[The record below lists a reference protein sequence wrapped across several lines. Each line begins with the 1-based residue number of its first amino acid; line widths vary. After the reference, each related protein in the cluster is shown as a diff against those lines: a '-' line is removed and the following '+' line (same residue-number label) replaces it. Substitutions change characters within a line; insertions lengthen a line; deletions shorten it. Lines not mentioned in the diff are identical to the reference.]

1 MTVPFI
7 FCLVVAHFVSPLLF
21 FTNLTRN
28 PYITQICLLNIA
40 LAAAGVAYL
49 ARGIAKPEG
58 VRIPR
63 SPLDGPWLATLAACA
78 ASWVVAYVGHVAFF
92 RPAIISEGSR
102 NALFLLCNALL
113 PYYLSAAI
121 PWEAGAPG
129 RASRPDREEVSL
141 GWWCAFAVLWGFL
154 WVEFPQM
161 RALSSPSAEPWLHIW
176 DPYGALVWASGLAA
190 AFWLCRRGRVM
201 DFMHLALAVGSLA
214 SFYGISQYFNF
225 EFIWP
230 NVLNPYGGRSVS
242 TFGNPNFFSSYNVL
256 LLPAAVACFIEA
268 RSVGRRLVYGVMV
281 LALQAALLC
290 TMTRSS
296 WAGALAAVL
305 LLLVLSRDLRRAA
318 AQAPRPCGLLAAAA
332 LAVVL
337 FWPSSSIATG
347 YTPSVISRLTEIG
360 QAAKSSL
367 PYSPLYQRVLIWS
380 CAWFMGA
387 ENPLTGKGWGLFEL
401 FYPFYQG
408 HMLNTFAV
416 FADGMRTHANNAHN
430 EILEIWSQTGLL
442 GLGAWAWLWTTFFVV
457 ARRWSRQ
464 GRRPGIWTAAVAGVA
479 GMLVDNM
486 LNVSLHFAVPGF
498 LCWWMAGLA
507 MGAGGESE
515 RVAGGGAGRVPLTG
529 DGEPG
534 GGRWRAMPKTAAAKA
549 VCAVAVILALAASWY
564 WVRVWEREV
573 HYFAGFKF
581 IRQGAMP
588 MAVRELEASRRWGPR
603 EVNAIYEL
611 GNAYARSEKFSDA
624 DQVYADALRA
634 NAGYD
639 EIYFNIA
646 TLKASR
652 LKQIDLAQDYYRM
665 AWWIN
670 PLSAEVYNSLSSLL
684 LQDPTRHRAEAL
696 QLLER
701 ATHFFPANPQ
711 YWHNLGYLFALE
723 KRWPEAVGAYSRAL
737 ALAPDMT
744 SSAAALLA
752 VAARWGRPP
761 PAIIDGIARLREL
774 DARLSKGDYSQVS
787 LDQAVSL
794 AARFPEMS
802 KARFLAGSLLLY
814 HHQTEQ
820 ARPHL
825 EWVVSHDPKNVAALA
840 NLGQTDLAA
849 GRIREAAA
857 RFREALSLDPANAVA
872 VAGLR
877 SLGLK

>member
-28 PYITQICLLNIA
+28 PYIAQICLLNIA
-40 LAAAGVAYL
+40 LATAGAAYL
-49 ARGIAKPEG
+49 VRGISKPEG
-58 VRIPR
+58 LRIPR
-63 SPLDGPWLATLAACA
+63 SPLDGPWLAALAACA
-78 ASWVVAYVGHVAFF
+78 ASWAVAYLGHAAFF
-92 RPAIISEGSR
+92 RPALVSEGARS
-102 NALFLLCNALL
+102 ALFLVGNALL
-113 PYYLSAAI
+113 PYFLSAAL
-121 PWEAGAPG
+121 PWEDG
-129 RASRPDREEVSL
+129 RQDRTEVPL
-141 GWWCAFAVLWGFL
+141 GWWCAFVVLWSFL
-154 WVEFPQM
+154 WLGFPQM
-161 RALSSPSAEPWLHIW
+161 RAPSSPSAEPWLHVW
-176 DPYGALVWASGLAA
+176 DSYGALVWACGLAG
-190 AFWLCRRGRVM
+190 AFWLCRRGRVQ
-201 DFMHLALAVGSLA
+201 DFVHLALAAGTLA
-214 SFYGISQYFNF
+214 SLYGICQYFDF

-242 TFGNPNFFSSYNVL
+242 TFGNPNFLSSYNVL
-256 LLPAAVACFIEA
+256 LLPVAVACFIEA
-268 RSVGRRLVYGVMV
+268 RSAGRRLIYGTVA

-305 LLLVLSRDLRRAA
+305 LLLALSRDLRRTAA
-318 AQAPRPCGLLAAAA
+318 LAPRPCGLLAAAA

-337 FWPSSSIATG
+337 FWPASSIGTG
-347 YTPSVISRLTEIG
+347 YTPSVISRLTEVG

-367 PYSPLYQRVLIWS
+367 HYSPLYQRVLIWG

-408 HMLNTFAV
+408 HLLNTFAI

-442 GLGAWAWLWTTFFVV
+442 GLGAWVWLWTTFFVV

-498 LCWWMAGLA
+498 LCWWMVGVA
-507 MGAGGESE
+507 MGAG
-515 RVAGGGAGRVPLTG
+515 
-529 DGEPG
+529 EPE
-534 GGRWRAMPKTAAAKA
+534 GGRWRTVSQPAAAKA
-549 VCAVAVILALAASWY
+549 LCALAVVLALAASWS

-588 MAVRELEASRRWGPR
+588 LAVRELETSRSWGPR

-611 GNAYARSEKFSDA
+611 GNAYARSERFSDA
-624 DQVYADALRA
+624 DQAYAEALRA

-652 LKQIDLAQDYYRM
+652 LKQTDRALDYYRM

-684 LQDPTRHRAEAL
+684 LQDPARHQAEAL

-701 ATHFFPANPQ
+701 ATHFFPENPQ
-711 YWHNLGYLFALE
+711 HWHNLGYLFALE
-723 KRWPEAVGAYSRAL
+723 KRWPEAVDAYSRAL
-737 ALAPDMT
+737 ALAPEMK
-744 SSAAALLA
+744 SSEQALLA
-752 VAARWGRPP
+752 AAARAGRPT
-761 PAIIDGIARLREL
+761 PAIIDAISRLHEL
-774 DARLSKGDYSQVS
+774 DARLSRGDYSQTS
-787 LDQAVSL
+787 LDQAVGL

-814 HHQTEQ
+814 HHQVER

-825 EWVVSHDPKNVAALA
+825 EWVVSHEPRNVAALA
-840 NLGQTDLAA
+840 NLGQAELSA

-872 VAGLR
+872 QAGLK